1 MAQLRQ
7 DYEQFV
13 ARDAE
18 VLVIGP
24 DGPRAFPRTWQTEG
38 FPFPGLADPQHT
50 VANQYNQ
57 EVNLLKLGRMPAVL
71 VVDKQGKIC
80 FEHYGESMSDIP
92 LNQEILG
99 VLDQL
104 NQPVMTA
111 DRQPLTSE
119 PDVR

>member
-7 DYEQFV
+7 DYDQFV

-24 DGPRAFPRTWQTEG
+24 DGPRAFMRTWQQEG
-38 FPFPGLADPQHT
+38 FQFPGLADPQHT
-50 VANQYNQ
+50 VADLYHQ

-71 VVDKQGKIC
+71 VVDKQGQIR

-99 VLDQL
+99 VLDEL
-104 NQPVMTA
+104 NLDRANESLASATA
-111 DRQPLTSE
+111 
-119 PDVR
+119 